1 MKGVAMKEGYRITK
15 RDRLEEKWQGERYY
29 CYPTSKDKSAWYF
42 TRRWKEGNKTK
53 TKFLHKEI
61 YEYYHGKVAKG
72 FHVHH
77 LDGDRRNNDLDNLIA
92 LSHSDHIRLHAK
104 EQWEQE
110 KKDWICA
117 DCGVS
122 FHGIQRTDTIRCP
135 KCDNRARQSKWRDC
149 QDKGEMNEYRRNWYA
164 ENKHE
169 INKKR
174 RERDRRNRKE
184 KKAKG
189 DIDSI
194 LNFL

>member
-1 MKGVAMKEGYRITK
+1 MNYCNSKDGERIKEKWNGETYYAYPNHTDKSRWYFRKAYKIKEG
-15 RDRLEEKWQGERYY
+15 
-29 CYPTSKDKSAWYF
+29 DKY
-42 TRRWKEGNKTK
+42 KTIL
-53 TKFLHKEI
+53 KFLHKEK
-61 YEYYHGKVAKG
+61 YEHYHGKVEKG

-77 LDGDRRNNDLDNLIA
+77 IDGNRRNNDLDNLIA
-92 LSHSDHIRLHAK
+92 LSHSDHIKLHA
-104 EQWEQE
+104 QQE
-110 KKDWICA
+110 MRDYICSE
-117 DCGVS
+117 CGAS
-122 FHGIQRTDTIRCP
+122 FHGIQKTDTILCVECRKKKHN
-135 KCDNRARQSKWRDC
+135 KCAMEWHKDKDNNF
-149 QDKGEMNEYRRNWYA
+149 NEYRRKWYA